1 MTCSTWG
8 ITARAIACACFVAA
22 MMWAAWPAKAQPSCV
37 PTKELAERLAENGDV
52 TVSYNASIAVA
63 YAKAINEQSAGVIGI
78 LIFDMGTIAISASFI
93 RVDDCIDGS
102 VIVSRDLH
110 LDALA
115 KARGI

>member
-1 MTCSTWG
+1 MIHSPWRVC
-8 ITARAIACACFVAA
+8 AVACFAALVAGLLMFSA
-22 MMWAAWPAKAQPSCV
+22 LPAKSQPACV

-52 TVSYNASIAVA
+52 TVSYNASIAVG

-93 RVDDCIDGS
+93 RADDCVDGS